1 MYNEETGMYEG
12 YIYQIYNSFNMKSYI
27 GQTTQTIKARLS
39 GHKASSKN
47 SIDDSYFLYTDAR
60 NFGWDIFDVYKVEM
74 VICDTL
80 EGLKEL
86 LNEKE
91 IYYINHYN
99 TLYPNGYNISP
110 GGGARNSHC
119 YVRVYQFDLDKRLIA
134 EYKSMKEASSK
145 TGVLV
150 TKICDCCNGRTVTAG
165 DFYWS
170 KTPYVPDNIEEYRC
184 KRRIVQY
191 TFDGHIVDVFNS
203 TIEACYQFTSDRQ
216 KAESISTNISR
227 CINGNS
233 KTAHGYIWKN
243 IHDVI
248 DSNGNVLE
256 QLPEQDCIDSIFQ
269 CRPVSQYDK
278 NENYICTFPS
288 IIQASN
294 IVGINRSCISA
305 CLAGRQQ
312 TAGGYIWKDASEE

>member
-1 MYNEETGMYEG
+1 MYNKETGMYEG
-12 YIYQIYNSFNMKSYI
+12 YIYQIYNPFNMKSYI
-27 GQTTQTIKARLS
+27 GQTTQTIKTRLS
-39 GHKASSKN
+39 GHKSSSKVGV
-47 SIDDSYFLYTDAR
+47 DDSYFLYTDAR
-60 NFGWDIFDVYKVEM
+60 NFGWDIFDTYEVKKIE
-74 VICDTL
+74 CGTL
-80 EGLKEL
+80 DELREL

-110 GGGARNSHC
+110 GGNARNSHC
-119 YVRVYQFDLDKRLIA
+119 YVRVYQFDANKKLIA
-134 EYKSMKEASSK
+134 EYKSMAEASLK
-145 TGVLV
+145 TGIAV
-150 TKICDCCNGRTVTAG
+150 TKISGCCNGDGVTAG

-170 KTPYVPDNIEEYRC
+170 KTPYLPDGIEEHRLR
-184 KRRIVQY
+184 RRIVQY

-233 KTAHGYIWKN
+233 KTTHGYIWKN

-256 QLPEQDCIDSIFQ
+256 QLPEQDCIDSVFQ